1 MKTHLAIAKRLFLCC
16 TALVVEATLVGTSQA
31 GIVIIGGTVTETFS
45 AQPPAT
51 SWSTTAVGTPFGTG
65 SGNITDNATA
75 DALIANVTRG
85 FVSSQHTLGATAG
98 TIALQ
103 NESRYYT
110 DGFIGT
116 APTGVDGNLTMVTLT
131 NSTGINLASLAVRY
145 DLGIQNGDVLT
156 PEEIAGHRVYW
167 SLTGNANSWN
177 PIGNFG
183 FQGAVGN
190 PATQTQSVNFN
201 VPFTTWAAGTD
212 AYILWLDDNAVTNPD
227 GLYSLDNV
235 AFTAVPEPSAC
246 LLALGALGV
255 IGTKLRRKGRR
266 QVTD

>member
-1 MKTHLAIAKRLFLCC
+1 MKIHLAKRLFLCC
-16 TALVVEATLVGTSQA
+16 TALVVGAALVGTSHA
-31 GIVIIGGTVTETFS
+31 AIVVIGGTVTETF
-45 AQPPAT
+45 AVQPPAS

-65 SGNITDNATA
+65 SGSITNDAQA

-85 FVSSQHTLGATAG
+85 FVSSQLTLGATAG

-103 NESRYYT
+103 SESRYYT
-110 DGFIGT
+110 DGFISM
-116 APTGVDGNLTMVTLT
+116 APTLVDGNLAMVTLT
-131 NSTGINLASLAVRY
+131 NGTGINLASLAVRY

-156 PEEIAGHRVYW
+156 SEEIVGHRVYW

-190 PATQTQSVNFN
+190 PASQTQAVNFN
-201 VPFTTWAAGTD
+201 VPFSTWAAGTD

-246 LLALGALGV
+246 LLAMGALGV
-255 IGTKLRRKGRR
+255 LGIKLRRKD
-266 QVTD
+266 VAT

>member
-1 MKTHLAIAKRLFLCC
+1 MKTHLAIRLFFCC
-16 TALVVEATLVGTSQA
+16 IAPAVGQVLVATSHA
-31 GIVIIGGTVTETFS
+31 GIVVIGGTVTETFS

-51 SWSTTAVGTPFGTG
+51 SWSTTAVGTPFGGG
-65 SGNITDNATA
+65 SGGITDNATA
-75 DALIANVTRG
+75 DTRIATVNLG
-85 FVSSQHTLGATAG
+85 FVSSQLTLGDAAG
-98 TIALQ
+98 AIALQ
-103 NESRYYT
+103 NVSRYYT
-110 DGFIGT
+110 NGFIGT
-116 APTGVDGNLTMVTLT
+116 APTVVDGNLALVTLT
-131 NSTGINLASLAVRY
+131 NGTGINLASLAVRY

-156 PEEIAGHRVYW
+156 SEEIAGHRVYW
-167 SLTGNANSWN
+167 SLTGNADSWN

-190 PATQTQSVNFN
+190 PATQTQTVNFN
-201 VPFTTWAAGTD
+201 VPFSTWAAGTD

-235 AFTAVPEPSAC
+235 TFTAVPEPSAC
-246 LLALGALGV
+246 LLAIGALGV